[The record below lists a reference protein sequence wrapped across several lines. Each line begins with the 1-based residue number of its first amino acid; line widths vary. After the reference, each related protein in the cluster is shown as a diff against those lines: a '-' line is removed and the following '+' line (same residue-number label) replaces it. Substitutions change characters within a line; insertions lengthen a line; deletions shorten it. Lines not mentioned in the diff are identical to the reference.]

1 MGELIALYGTL
12 MSGLERRPG
21 APDLAAHIEPL
32 GECTLSG
39 LLYDVGAYPGMV
51 AGEGTVSGELWR
63 TISPTALEILD
74 EWEQYQPARE
84 RASVYVRRR
93 VFVLEPEVQ
102 AWVYLWNKAT
112 TGLELIQS
120 GDWRAQLASRA

>member
-1 MGELIALYGTL
+1 
-12 MSGLERRPG
+12 
-21 APDLAAHIEPL
+21 
-32 GECTLSG
+32 
-39 LLYDVGAYPGMV
+39 MV